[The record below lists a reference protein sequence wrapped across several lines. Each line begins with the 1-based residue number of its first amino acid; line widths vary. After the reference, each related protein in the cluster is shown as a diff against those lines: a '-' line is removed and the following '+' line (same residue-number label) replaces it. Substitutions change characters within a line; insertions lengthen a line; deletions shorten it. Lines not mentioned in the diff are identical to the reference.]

1 MRTQVD
7 QKQNFSL
14 HIMFRIAFFCSKM
27 LMVMLVRNTKS
38 GGRFFYFY
46 FKEASDDTVLGNCLL
61 LFLQQFLFLQGRVM
75 VKVSFS
81 FSWLLQQAHSF
92 LISIFLQ

>member
-1 MRTQVD
+1 
-7 QKQNFSL
+7 
-14 HIMFRIAFFCSKM
+14 MFRIAFFCSKM
-27 LMVMLVRNTKS
+27 LMVMLVRDTKS

-46 FKEASDDTVLGNCLL
+46 FKEASDGTVLGSCLL

-75 VKVSFS
+75 VKVSLS

-92 LISIFLQ
+92 LVSIFLQ

>member
-1 MRTQVD
+1 
-7 QKQNFSL
+7 
-14 HIMFRIAFFCSKM
+14 M
-27 LMVMLVRNTKS
+27 LMVMLLRDSKS
-38 GGRFFYFY
+38 GGRLFYFY
-46 FKEASDDTVLGNCLL
+46 FKEASDGTVLGSCLL

-75 VKVSFS
+75 VEVSLS